1 MLVRFRAQ
9 VQALPRQTA
18 VTEMTDVDTTP
29 APVAGVDL
37 AAATAGIKASGL
49 PDVALI
55 RFAEGSRTA
64 AVFTRNAFRAAP
76 VHVAQRH
83 MAATPTR
90 VLLINSGCA
99 NAGTGRAGDTD
110 AVASCGHAASACGV
124 AAEAVLPFSTGVIGQ
139 PLPVDRLCHGVDECA
154 AALSPTGWAAAADA
168 IRTTDT
174 VNKTA
179 SVRVSLGGGPVT
191 VTGMAKGSGMIRPD
205 MATMLAFVA
214 TDATVASDDVL
225 DTILR
230 RAVDASFHCITV
242 DGDTSTNDAVT
253 LTATGASGIVA
264 EGEEDLYALQKAVSS
279 VCGALARAIV
289 RDAEGATRLIEIA
302 VTGAETHAEARAVA
316 FTVAHSPLVKTAAY
330 GGDPNWGRILA
341 AVGRAPVTDLDV
353 HRVDVTLGD
362 TALVVAGEPVH
373 FDEQAAAAAMSG
385 EEIRIGIGLGRGMV
399 ADTVWT
405 SDLSCDYVRINA
417 DYRT

>member
-1 MLVRFRAQ
+1 
-9 VQALPRQTA
+9 
-18 VTEMTDVDTTP
+18 
-29 APVAGVDL
+29 
-37 AAATAGIKASGL
+37 
-49 PDVALI
+49 
-55 RFAEGSRTA
+55 
-64 AVFTRNAFRAAP
+64 
-76 VHVAQRH
+76 
-83 MAATPTR
+83 
-90 VLLINSGCA
+90 
-99 NAGTGRAGDTD
+99 
-110 AVASCGHAASACGV
+110 
-124 AAEAVLPFSTGVIGQ
+124 
-139 PLPVDRLCHGVDECA
+139 
-154 AALSPTGWAAAADA
+154 
-168 IRTTDT
+168 
-174 VNKTA
+174 
-179 SVRVSLGGGPVT
+179 VSLGGGPVT

-242 DGDTSTNDAVT
+242 DVDTSTNDAVT

>member
-1 MLVRFRAQ
+1 M
-9 VQALPRQTA
+9 TE
-18 VTEMTDVDTTP
+18 VTNVAT
-29 APVAGVDL
+29 PVAGVEL
-37 AAATAGIKASGL
+37 AAATAGIKASGR
-49 PDVALI
+49 PDVALL
-55 RFAEGSRTA
+55 RFVEGSRTA

-83 MAATPTR
+83 MAAAPTR

-99 NAGTGRAGDTD
+99 NAGTGTAGDTD

-154 AALSPTGWAAAADA
+154 GALSPTGWDSAADA

-174 VNKTA
+174 VSKVA
-179 SVRVSLGGGPVT
+179 SVPVALSGGSVT

-214 TDATVASDDVL
+214 TDAAVASDEAL
-225 DTILR
+225 DTVLR
-230 RAVDASFHCITV
+230 TAVDDSFHCITV

-264 EGEEDLYALQKAVSS
+264 EGEEDLAALQKAVCS

-289 RDAEGATRLIEIA
+289 RDAEGGTRLIEIA
-302 VTGAETHAEARAVA
+302 VTGAETRSEARAVA
-316 FTVAHSPLVKTAAY
+316 FTVAHSPLVKTAAF

-341 AVGRAPVTDLDV
+341 AVGRAPVADLDV
-353 HRVDVTLGD
+353 HGVDVTLGD
-362 TALVVAGEPVH
+362 IALVAAGEPVR
-373 FDEQAAAAAMSG
+373 FDEAAAATAMGG
-385 EEIRIGIGLGRGMV
+385 EEIRIGIGLGRGM
-399 ADTVWT
+399 AAETVWT

>member
-1 MLVRFRAQ
+1 M
-9 VQALPRQTA
+9 
-18 VTEMTDVDTTP
+18 TEVETVAT
-29 APVAGVDL
+29 PVAGVEL
-37 AAATAGIKASGL
+37 AAATAGIKASGR
-49 PDVALI
+49 PDVALM

-76 VHVAQRH
+76 VQVAERH
-83 MAATPTR
+83 LAVAPTR

-110 AVASCGHAASACGV
+110 AVATCGHAAAACGV
-124 AAEAVLPFSTGVIGQ
+124 AAETVLPFSTGVIGQ
-139 PLPVDRLCHGVDECA
+139 PLPVDRLCHGVDACA
-154 AALSPTGWAAAADA
+154 GTLCPDAWDAAADA

-174 VNKTA
+174 VSKLA
-179 SVRVSLGGGPVT
+179 SVRVGLADGPVT

-214 TDATVASDDVL
+214 TDAAIESDAVL
-225 DTILR
+225 DGLLR
-230 RAVDASFHCITV
+230 AAVDDSFHCITV

-253 LTATGASGIVA
+253 LTATGASGVVA
-264 EGEEDLYALQKAVSS
+264 AGEEDLAALQKAISS

-302 VTGAETHAEARAVA
+302 VTGAETGSEARSVA
-316 FTVAHSPLVKTAAY
+316 FTVAHSPLVKTAAF

-341 AVGRAPVTDLDV
+341 AVGRAPVDDLDV
-353 HRVDVTLGD
+353 HRVDVALGD
-362 TALVVAGEPVH
+362 IALVAAGEPLH
-373 FDEQAAAAAMSG
+373 FDEGAAAAAMG
-385 EEIRIGIGLGRGMV
+385 GDEIRIGIGLGRGM
-399 ADTVWT
+399 AAETVWT

>member
-1 MLVRFRAQ
+1 
-9 VQALPRQTA
+9 
-18 VTEMTDVDTTP
+18 
-29 APVAGVDL
+29 
-37 AAATAGIKASGL
+37 
-49 PDVALI
+49 
-55 RFAEGSRTA
+55 
-64 AVFTRNAFRAAP
+64 
-76 VHVAQRH
+76 
-83 MAATPTR
+83 
-90 VLLINSGCA
+90 
-99 NAGTGRAGDTD
+99 
-110 AVASCGHAASACGV
+110 
-124 AAEAVLPFSTGVIGQ
+124 
-139 PLPVDRLCHGVDECA
+139 
-154 AALSPTGWAAAADA
+154 
-168 IRTTDT
+168 

>member
-9 VQALPRQTA
+9 IQALPRQVA
-18 VTEMTDVDTTP
+18 VTAMTEVTTGA
-29 APVAGVDL
+29 APVAGVEL
-37 AAATAGIKASGL
+37 AAATAGIKASGR
-49 PDVALI
+49 PDVALL
-55 RFAEGSRTA
+55 RFVEGSRTA

-83 MAATPTR
+83 MAAVPTR

-99 NAGTGRAGDTD
+99 NAGTGTAGDTD

-124 AAEAVLPFSTGVIGQ
+124 AAEAVLPFSTGVNGQ

-154 AALSPTGWAAAADA
+154 RALSPTGWDAAADA

-174 VNKTA
+174 VSKIA
-179 SVRVSLGGGPVT
+179 SVPVPLAGGSVT

-214 TDATVASDDVL
+214 TDAAISSDEAL
-225 DTILR
+225 DTVLR
-230 RAVDASFHCITV
+230 TAVDDSFHCITV

-264 EGEEDLYALQKAVSS
+264 EGEEDLAALQKAVSS

-302 VTGAETHAEARAVA
+302 VTGAETRSEAREVA
-316 FTVAHSPLVKTAAY
+316 FTVAHSPLVKTAAF

-341 AVGRAPVTDLDV
+341 AVGRAPVADLDV

-362 TALVVAGEPVH
+362 IALVAAGEPVQ
-373 FDEQAAAAAMSG
+373 FDEPAAAAAMGSD
-385 EEIRIGIGLGRGMV
+385 EIRIGIGLGRGT
-399 ADTVWT
+399 AAETVWT

>member
-1 MLVRFRAQ
+1 MSEV
-9 VQALPRQTA
+9 
-18 VTEMTDVDTTP
+18 ETTP
-29 APVAGVDL
+29 APVAGVEL
-37 AAATAGIKASGL
+37 AAATAGIKASGR
-49 PDVALI
+49 PDVALL
-55 RFAEGSRTA
+55 RFVEGSRTA

-83 MAATPTR
+83 MAAAATR

-99 NAGTGRAGDTD
+99 NAGTGKAGDTD
-110 AVASCGHAASACGV
+110 AVATCGHAASACGV

-139 PLPVDRLCHGVDECA
+139 PLPVDRLCHGIDACA
-154 AALSPTGWAAAADA
+154 AAFSPSGWTAAADA

-174 VNKTA
+174 VGKTA
-179 SVRVSLGGGPVT
+179 SVRVSLRGGPVT

-205 MATMLAFVA
+205 MATMLAFIA
-214 TDATVASDDVL
+214 TDAAIDSDETL
-225 DTILR
+225 DSLLR
-230 RAVDASFHCITV
+230 TAVDQSFHCITV

-253 LTATGASGIVA
+253 LTATGASDVVA
-264 EGEEDLYALQKAVSS
+264 DGDEDLHALERAISS

-302 VTGAETHAEARAVA
+302 VTGAETRPEARAVA

-353 HRVDVTLGD
+353 HHVDVTLGD
-362 TALVVAGEPVH
+362 VALVAAGEPVH
-373 FDEQAAAAAMSG
+373 FDEAAAAAAMAG
-385 EEIRIGIGLGRGMV
+385 EEIRIGIGLGRGT
-399 ADTVWT
+399 AAETVWT